1 MNKPE
6 KNTIYALDYVLGVK
20 REWLA
25 LANRELN
32 TVIAMGLD
40 DCAKY
45 WREQISRTRGAI
57 AALEEVAEMSINN
70 TQF

>member
-6 KNTIYALDYVLGVK
+6 KNTIYALDYVLDIK